1 MDTSIFNSNL
11 KFVLELLQTFSDDS
25 TAQVIKA
32 NNTETF
38 ERAKSEKREVVCID
52 LDAHRGVMTSSAE
65 VGDIQA

>member
-32 NNTETF
+32 NNAETF

-52 LDAHRGVMTSSAE
+52 LDAQRGVMTSSAE